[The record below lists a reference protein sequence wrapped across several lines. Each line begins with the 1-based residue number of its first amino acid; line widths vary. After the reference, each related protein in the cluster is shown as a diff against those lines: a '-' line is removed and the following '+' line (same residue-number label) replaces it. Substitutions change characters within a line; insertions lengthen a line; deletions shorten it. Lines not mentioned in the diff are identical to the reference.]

1 MTRYVFSGD
10 ISIAYQVMGHGECDI
25 VMVPGLVSHVE
36 VLHESPGYT
45 AFLRRLSTF
54 RGSQVIRNQGQSG
67 LYVLGASISPFDP
80 GCVKT

>member
-1 MTRYVFSGD
+1 
-10 ISIAYQVMGHGECDI
+10 
-25 VMVPGLVSHVE
+25 MVNAISHVE

-80 GCVKT
+80 